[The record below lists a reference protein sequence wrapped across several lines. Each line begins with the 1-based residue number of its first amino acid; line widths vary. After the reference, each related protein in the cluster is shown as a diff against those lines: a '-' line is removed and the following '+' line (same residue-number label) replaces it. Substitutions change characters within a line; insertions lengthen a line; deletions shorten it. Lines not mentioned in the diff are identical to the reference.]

1 MSQYLIRRALQAIPL
16 LLATTVIVFLLVRL
30 APGGPLA
37 AAERNPNVTPEQL
50 AILRH
55 KYGLDQPLYVQYIKW
70 MGQLAQGNLGESIKM
85 HRPVNEL
92 IAERLPNTLL
102 LVGVSFLVTVVI
114 AIPVGVY
121 SAIRQYSIGDYII
134 TTLTFIGQSIP
145 IYWFGLVLILVFYV
159 WLQNPFT
166 GGPIFPGGGMY
177 SIDQE
182 SNLLDR
188 LWHMVL
194 PVTMLSLAWIAW
206 YSRFLRASM
215 LEVIYSDY
223 VRTARAK
230 GLGERAVRYGHALKN
245 AAIPL
250 VTLIALDLPALF
262 GGALF
267 TEMVFSWP
275 GMGRLFWDAARARDY
290 PILLAVVLI
299 NSILIVFFNLVA
311 DFVYGFLD
319 PRIRFAAR
327 EA

>member
-1 MSQYLIRRALQAIPL
+1 MSQYLIRRTLQAIPL
-16 LLATTVIVFLLVRL
+16 LLATSVIIFLLVRL

-50 AILRH
+50 ALLRH
-55 KYGLDQPLYVQYIKW
+55 KYGLDQPLYIQYAKW
-70 MGQLAQGNLGESIKM
+70 MGQLMQGNLGESIKM
-85 HRPVNEL
+85 HRPVGEL
-92 IAERLPNTLL
+92 IMERLPNTLL
-102 LVGVSFLVTVVI
+102 LVGAAFLVTVVI
-114 AIPVGVY
+114 AIPVGIY
-121 SAIRQYSIGDYII
+121 SAIKQYSIADYVI

-159 WLQNPFT
+159 WLKNPFT

-177 SIDQE
+177 SIDEQ

-188 LWHMVL
+188 LWHLVL

-230 GLGERAVRYGHALKN
+230 GLGERSVRYGHALKN

-290 PILLAVVLI
+290 PVLLAVVLI
-299 NSILIVFFNLVA
+299 NSVLIVAFNLLA
-311 DFVYGFLD
+311 DLGYGFLD
-319 PRIRFAAR
+319 PRIRYAGR

>member
-1 MSQYLIRRALQAIPL
+1 MSQYLIRRSLQAIPL
-16 LLATTVIVFLLVRL
+16 LLVTSLIIFMLVRL

-37 AAERNPNVTPEQL
+37 AAERNPNVSPEQL
-50 AILRH
+50 ALLRH
-55 KYGLDQPLYVQYIKW
+55 KYGLDQPLYVQYFKW
-70 MGQLAQGNLGESIKM
+70 MGQLFQGNLGDSIKM
-85 HRPVNEL
+85 HRPVSTL

-102 LVGVSFLVTVVI
+102 LVGASFLVTVMI

-121 SAIRQYSIGDYII
+121 SAIKQYSIGDYII

-166 GGPIFPGGGMY
+166 GEPIFPGGGMY
-177 SIDQE
+177 SLDE
-182 SNLLDR
+182 EGNLLDR
-188 LWHMVL
+188 LWHLVL
-194 PVTMLSLAWIAW
+194 PVTMLSLTWIAW

-215 LEVIYSDY
+215 LEVIHSDY
-223 VRTARAK
+223 VRTARSK
-230 GLGERAVRYGHALKN
+230 GLGERAVRYRHALKN

-250 VTLIALDLPALF
+250 VTLMALDLPALF

-290 PILLAVVLI
+290 PVLLAVVLI
-299 NSILIVFFNLVA
+299 NSFLIVIFNLLA
-311 DFVYGFLD
+311 DLGYGFLD
-319 PRIRFAAR
+319 PRVRYAGS

>member
-1 MSQYLIRRALQAIPL
+1 MSRYLIRRSLQAIPL
-16 LLATTVIVFLLVRL
+16 LLATSVIIFMLVRL

-37 AAERNPNVTPEQL
+37 AAERNPNVSPEQL
-50 AILRH
+50 ALLRH
-55 KYGLDQPLYVQYIKW
+55 KYGLDQPLTVQYFKW
-70 MGQLAQGNLGESIKM
+70 MGQLFQGNLGDSIKM
-85 HRPVNEL
+85 HRPVSTL

-102 LVGVSFLVTVVI
+102 LVGLSFLVTVII

-121 SAIRQYSIGDYII
+121 SAIKQYSIGDYII

-166 GGPIFPGGGMY
+166 DGPIFPGGGMY
-177 SIDQE
+177 SLDQQG
-182 SNLLDR
+182 NLLDR
-188 LWHMVL
+188 LWHLVL
-194 PVTMLSLAWIAW
+194 PVTMLSLTWIAW

-215 LEVIYSDY
+215 LEVIHSDY

-250 VTLIALDLPALF
+250 VTLMALDLPALF

-275 GMGRLFWDAARARDY
+275 GMGRLFWDSARARDY
-290 PILLAVVLI
+290 PVLLAVVLI
-299 NSILIVFFNLVA
+299 NSFLIVVFNLFA
-311 DFVYGFLD
+311 DLGYGFLD
-319 PRIRFAAR
+319 PRVRYGDG

>member
-1 MSQYLIRRALQAIPL
+1 MSQYLIRRTLQAIPL
-16 LLATTVIVFLLVRL
+16 LLAATVIIFLLVRL

-50 AILRH
+50 ALLRH
-55 KYGLDQPLYVQYIKW
+55 KYGLDQPLYIQYLKW
-70 MGQLAQGNLGESIKM
+70 MGQLFQGNLGESIKM
-85 HRPVNEL
+85 HRPVSEL

-102 LVGVSFLVTVVI
+102 LVGCAFLVTIVV

-121 SAIRQYSIGDYII
+121 SAIKQYSLSDYVI

-159 WLQNPFT
+159 WLKNPLT

-177 SIDQE
+177 SIDKDP
-182 SNLLDR
+182 SLLDR
-188 LWHMVL
+188 LWHLVM
-194 PVTMLSLAWIAW
+194 PVTMLSLAWVAW

-215 LEVIYSDY
+215 LEVIHSDY

-230 GLGERAVRYGHALKN
+230 GLGERAVRYRHALKN

-250 VTLIALDLPALF
+250 VTLVALDLPSLF

-299 NSILIVFFNLVA
+299 NSVLIVAFNLVA
-311 DFVYGFLD
+311 DIGYGLLD
-319 PRIRFAAR
+319 PRIRYASR
-327 EA
+327 ET

>member
-1 MSQYLIRRALQAIPL
+1 MTQYLFRRTLQAIPL
-16 LLATTVIVFLLVRL
+16 LLAASLLIFMLVRL

-50 AILRH
+50 ALLRH
-55 KYGLDQPLYVQYIKW
+55 KYGLDQPLSVQYLKW
-70 MGQLAQGNLGESIKM
+70 MGQLFQGNLGESIKM
-85 HRPVNEL
+85 HRPVSEL
-92 IAERLPNTLL
+92 IVERLPNTLL
-102 LVGVSFLVTVVI
+102 LVGVSFFVTIIV
-114 AIPVGVY
+114 AIPIGVY
-121 SAIRQYSIGDYII
+121 SAIKQYTLSDYII
-134 TTLTFIGQSIP
+134 TTLTFVGQSIP

-159 WLQNPFT
+159 WLRNPFT

-177 SIDQE
+177 TIGE
-182 SNLLDR
+182 VPTLTNR
-188 LWHMVL
+188 LWHMVM
-194 PVTMLSLAWIAW
+194 PVTMLSMAWIAW

-230 GLGERAVRYGHALKN
+230 GLSEHVVRYRHALKN

-250 VTLIALDLPALF
+250 VTLMALDLPALF

-299 NSILIVFFNLVA
+299 NSTLIVVFNLLA
-311 DFVYGFLD
+311 DVGYAFLD
-319 PRIRFAAR
+319 PRIRYGGG
-327 EA
+327 ES

>member
-1 MSQYLIRRALQAIPL
+1 MSQYLIRRGLQAIPL
-16 LLATTVIVFLLVRL
+16 LLATTVIIFLLVRL

-55 KYGLDQPLYVQYIKW
+55 KYGLDQPLYVQYVKW
-70 MGQLAQGNLGESIKM
+70 IGQLAQGNLGESIKM
-85 HRPVNEL
+85 HRPVNKL

-102 LVGVSFLVTVVI
+102 LVGISFLVTVVI

-166 GGPIFPGGGMY
+166 GGPVFPGGGMY
-177 SIDQE
+177 SIDQQH
-182 SNLLDR
+182 NLLDR

>member
-1 MSQYLIRRALQAIPL
+1 MSQYLIRRSLQAIPL
-16 LLATTVIVFLLVRL
+16 LLATSIIIFMLVRL

-37 AAERNPNVTPEQL
+37 AAERNPNVSPEQL
-50 AILRH
+50 ALLRH
-55 KYGLDQPLYVQYIKW
+55 KYGLDQPLYVQYAKW
-70 MGQLAQGNLGESIKM
+70 MGQLFQGNLGDSIKM
-85 HRPVNEL
+85 HRPVSTL

-102 LVGVSFLVTVVI
+102 LVGVSFLVTVII
-114 AIPVGVY
+114 AIPVGIY
-121 SAIRQYSIGDYII
+121 SAIRQYSLGDYII

-159 WLQNPFT
+159 WLQNPVT

-177 SIDQE
+177 SLDQQD
-182 SNLLDR
+182 NLLDR

-194 PVTMLSLAWIAW
+194 PVTMLSLTWVAW

-215 LEVIYSDY
+215 LEVIHSDY
-223 VRTARAK
+223 VRTARSK
-230 GLGERAVRYGHALKN
+230 GMGERAVRYRHALKN

-250 VTLIALDLPALF
+250 VTLMALDLPALF

-290 PILLAVVLI
+290 PVLLAVVLI
-299 NSILIVFFNLVA
+299 NSFLIVLFNLIA
-311 DFVYGFLD
+311 DLGYGFLD
-319 PRIRFAAR
+319 PRVRYGGR

>member
-16 LLATTVIVFLLVRL
+16 LLATSVIIFFLVRL

-37 AAERNPNVTPEQL
+37 AAERNPNVSPEQL

-55 KYGLDQPLYVQYIKW
+55 KYGLDQPLYVQYVKW
-70 MGQLAQGNLGESIKM
+70 MGQLVQGDLGESIKM
-85 HRPVNEL
+85 HRPVSEL

-102 LVGVSFLVTVVI
+102 LVGISFLVTICI
-114 AIPVGVY
+114 AIPVGIY
-121 SAIRQYSIGDYII
+121 SAIKQYSLSDYII
-134 TTLTFIGQSIP
+134 TTLTFVGQSIP
-145 IYWFGLVLILVFYV
+145 IYWFGLVLILIFYV

-166 GGPIFPGGGMY
+166 GEPIFPGGGMY
-177 SIDQE
+177 SLDQQD
-182 SNLLDR
+182 SITDR
-188 LWHMVL
+188 IWHLIL

-206 YSRFLRASM
+206 YTRFLRASM
-215 LEVIYSDY
+215 LEVIHSDY

-230 GLGERAVRYGHALKN
+230 GLAERAIRYRHALKV

-250 VTLIALDLPALF
+250 VTLVALDLPALF

-299 NSILIVFFNLVA
+299 NSLLIVVFNLIA
-311 DFVYGFLD
+311 DLGYSFLD
-319 PRIRFAAR
+319 PRIRYAGR

>member
-1 MSQYLIRRALQAIPL
+1 MFQYLVRRVLQIIPL
-16 LLATTVIVFLLVRL
+16 LLLTSVIIFLLVRL

-50 AILRH
+50 ALLRH
-55 KYGLDQPLYVQYIKW
+55 KYGLDQPLYVQYVKW
-70 MGQLAQGNLGESIKM
+70 VGQLLQGNLGESIKM
-85 HRPVNEL
+85 HRPVGEL
-92 IAERLPNTLL
+92 IMERLPNTLL
-102 LVGVSFLVTVVI
+102 LVGLSFLVTTMI

-121 SAIRQYSIGDYII
+121 SAIKQYSIGDYII

-159 WLQNPFT
+159 WLKNPFT

-177 SIDQE
+177 SIDKE
-182 SNLLDR
+182 HDLLDR
-188 LWHMVL
+188 LWHLVL
-194 PVTMLSLAWIAW
+194 PITMLSLTWIAW
-206 YSRFLRASM
+206 YSRFLRGSM
-215 LEVIYSDY
+215 LEVIHSDY

-230 GLGERAVRYGHALKN
+230 GLSENVVRYRHALKN

-250 VTLIALDLPALF
+250 LTLMALDLPALF

-290 PILLAVVLI
+290 PILLSVVLI
-299 NSILIVFFNLVA
+299 NSVLIVFFNLLA
-311 DFVYGFLD
+311 DIGYAFLD
-319 PRIRFAAR
+319 PRIRYTGSDT
-327 EA
+327 

>member
-1 MSQYLIRRALQAIPL
+1 LAL
-16 LLATTVIVFLLVRL
+16 
-30 APGGPLA
+30 
-37 AAERNPNVTPEQL
+37 
-50 AILRH
+50 LRH
-55 KYGLDQPLYVQYIKW
+55 KYGLDQPLYIQYLKW
-70 MGQLAQGNLGESIKM
+70 MGQLFQGNLGESIKM
-85 HRPVNEL
+85 HRPVSEL

-102 LVGVSFLVTVVI
+102 LVGCAFLVTIAV

-121 SAIRQYSIGDYII
+121 SAIKQYSLSDYVI

-159 WLQNPFT
+159 WLKNPLT

-177 SIDQE
+177 SIDKDP
-182 SNLLDR
+182 SLLDR
-188 LWHMVL
+188 LWHLVM
-194 PVTMLSLAWIAW
+194 PVTMLSLAWVAW

-215 LEVIYSDY
+215 LEVIHSDY

-230 GLGERAVRYGHALKN
+230 GLGERAVRYRHALKN

-250 VTLIALDLPALF
+250 VTLVALDLPSLF

-299 NSILIVFFNLVA
+299 NSVLIVAFNLVA
-311 DFVYGFLD
+311 DLGYGLLD
-319 PRIRFAAR
+319 PRIRYASR
-327 EA
+327 ET

>member
-1 MSQYLIRRALQAIPL
+1 MSQYLIRRLLQAIPL
-16 LLATTVIVFLLVRL
+16 LLATSVIIFMLVRL

-37 AAERNPNVTPEQL
+37 AAERNPNVSPEQL
-50 AILRH
+50 ALLRH
-55 KYGLDQPLYVQYIKW
+55 KYGLDQPLYVQYFKW
-70 MGQLAQGNLGESIKM
+70 MGQLFQGNLGDSIKM
-85 HRPVNEL
+85 HRPVSTL

-102 LVGVSFLVTVVI
+102 LVGVSFLVTVMI

-121 SAIRQYSIGDYII
+121 SAIKQYSISDYII
-134 TTLTFIGQSIP
+134 TTLTFVGQSIP
-145 IYWFGLVLILVFYV
+145 IYWFGLVLILIFYV

-166 GGPIFPGGGMY
+166 GEPIFPGGGMY
-177 SIDQE
+177 SLDQE
-182 SNLLDR
+182 GNLLDR
-188 LWHMVL
+188 LWHLVL
-194 PVTMLSLAWIAW
+194 PVTMLSLTWIAW

-215 LEVIYSDY
+215 LEVIHSDY

-230 GLGERAVRYGHALKN
+230 GLGERSVRYRHALKN

-250 VTLIALDLPALF
+250 VTLMALDLPALF

-290 PILLAVVLI
+290 PVLLAVVLI
-299 NSILIVFFNLVA
+299 NSVLIVVFNLLA
-311 DFVYGFLD
+311 DLGYGFLD
-319 PRIRFAAR
+319 PRVRYAGS

>member
-1 MSQYLIRRALQAIPL
+1 
-16 LLATTVIVFLLVRL
+16 
-30 APGGPLA
+30 LA

-55 KYGLDQPLYVQYIKW
+55 KYGLDQPLTTQYVKW
-70 MGQLAQGNLGESIKM
+70 MGQLLQGDLGESIKM
-85 HRPVNEL
+85 HRPVSTL

-102 LVGVSFLVTVVI
+102 LVGVSFLVTILI

-121 SAIRQYSIGDYII
+121 SAIKQYSLGDYVI
-134 TTLTFIGQSIP
+134 TTLTFVGQSIP
-145 IYWFGLVLILVFYV
+145 IYWFGLILILVFYV
-159 WLQNPFT
+159 WLSNPFT
-166 GGPIFPGGGMY
+166 GEPIFPGGGMY

-188 LWHMVL
+188 LWHLVL
-194 PVTMLSLAWIAW
+194 PVTMLSMAWIAW
-206 YSRFLRASM
+206 YSRFLRGSM
-215 LEVIYSDY
+215 LEVIHSDY
-223 VRTARAK
+223 IRTARAK

-250 VTLIALDLPALF
+250 LTLVALDLPALF

-290 PILLAVVLI
+290 PILLAIVLV
-299 NSILIVFFNLVA
+299 NSFLIVLFNLVA
-311 DFVYGFLD
+311 DLGYGFLD
-319 PRIRFAAR
+319 PRIRYATR
-327 EA
+327 ET

>member
-1 MSQYLIRRALQAIPL
+1 MSQYLIRRTLQAIPL
-16 LLATTVIVFLLVRL
+16 LLATSVIIFFLVRL

-37 AAERNPNVTPEQL
+37 AAERNPNVSAEQL
-50 AILRH
+50 ALLRH
-55 KYGLDQPLYVQYIKW
+55 KYGLDQPLTVQYAKW
-70 MGQLAQGNLGESIKM
+70 MGQLFQGNLGESIKM
-85 HRPVNEL
+85 HRPVSEL

-102 LVGVSFLVTVVI
+102 LVGVSFLVTIAI

-121 SAIRQYSIGDYII
+121 SAIKQYSIGDYVI

-145 IYWFGLVLILVFYV
+145 IYWFGLILILVFYV
-159 WLQNPFT
+159 WLQNPLT
-166 GGPIFPGGGMY
+166 GGPVFPGGGMH
-177 SIDQE
+177 SIGE
-182 SNLLDR
+182 EPTLADR

-206 YSRFLRASM
+206 YTRFLRASM
-215 LEVIYSDY
+215 LEVIHSDY

-230 GLGERAVRYGHALKN
+230 GLGERSVRYGHALKN

-250 VTLIALDLPALF
+250 VTLVALDLPALF

-299 NSILIVFFNLVA
+299 NSVLIVFFNLVA
-311 DFVYGFLD
+311 DLGYGFLD
-319 PRIRFAAR
+319 PRIRYASR

>member
-1 MSQYLIRRALQAIPL
+1 MSQYLIRRLLQAIPL
-16 LLATTVIVFLLVRL
+16 LLATSVIIFFLVRL

-55 KYGLDQPLYVQYIKW
+55 KYGLDQPLSVQYLKW
-70 MGQLAQGNLGESIKM
+70 MGQLLQGNLGESIKM
-85 HRPVNEL
+85 HRPVSEL
-92 IAERLPNTLL
+92 IMERLPNTLL
-102 LVGVSFLVTVVI
+102 LVGASFLVTIVI

-121 SAIRQYSIGDYII
+121 SAIKQYSLGDYLI

-166 GGPIFPGGGMY
+166 GEPIFPGGGMY
-177 SIDQE
+177 SIDQRT
-182 SNLLDR
+182 NLLDR
-188 LWHMVL
+188 LWHLVL

-215 LEVIYSDY
+215 LEVIHSDY

-230 GLGERAVRYGHALKN
+230 GLGERAVRYRHALKN

-250 VTLIALDLPALF
+250 VTLMALDLPALF

-299 NSILIVFFNLVA
+299 NSVLIVFFNLVA
-311 DFVYGFLD
+311 DLGYGFLD
-319 PRIRFAAR
+319 PRIRYAAG
-327 EA
+327 ET

>member
-1 MSQYLIRRALQAIPL
+1 MSQYLFRRTLQAIPL
-16 LLATTVIVFLLVRL
+16 LLVTTILIFFLVRL

-50 AILRH
+50 AVLRH
-55 KYGLDQPLYVQYIKW
+55 KYGLDQPLVVQYLKW
-70 MGQLAQGNLGESIKM
+70 MRQLFRGDLGESIKM
-85 HRPVNEL
+85 HRPVGTL
-92 IAERLPNTLL
+92 IMERLPNTLL
-102 LVGVSFLVTVVI
+102 LVGISFLVTILI

-121 SAIRQYSIGDYII
+121 SAIKPYSLSDYVI
-134 TTLTFIGQSIP
+134 TTFTFIGQSIP

-159 WLQNPFT
+159 WLKNPLS
-166 GGPIFPGGGMY
+166 GGPVFPGGGMY
-177 SIDQE
+177 SIDQQ
-182 SNLLDR
+182 NNILDR
-188 LWHMVL
+188 VWHLVL
-194 PVTMLSLAWIAW
+194 PVTMLSLTWVAW

-230 GLGERAVRYGHALKN
+230 GLSETVVRYKHALKN

-275 GMGRLFWDAARARDY
+275 GMGRLFWDAARGRDY
-290 PILLAVVLI
+290 PILLAIVLV
-299 NSILIVFFNLVA
+299 NSVLIVFSNLVA
-311 DFVYGFLD
+311 DIVYAFLD
-319 PRIRFAAR
+319 PRIRYASQAA
-327 EA
+327 

>member
-1 MSQYLIRRALQAIPL
+1 MSQYLIRRTLQAIPL
-16 LLATTVIVFLLVRL
+16 LLVTSLIIFFLVRL

-50 AILRH
+50 VILRH
-55 KYGLDQPLYVQYIKW
+55 KYGLDQPLHIQYLKW
-70 MGQLAQGNLGESIKM
+70 MGQLFQGNLGESIKM
-85 HRPVNEL
+85 HRPVAEL

-102 LVGVSFLVTVVI
+102 LVGISFLVTIAI

-121 SAIRQYSIGDYII
+121 SAIRQYSIGDYVI
-134 TTLTFIGQSIP
+134 TTLTFVGQSIP

-159 WLQNPFT
+159 WLENPLT
-166 GGPIFPGGGMY
+166 GGPIFPAGGMY
-177 SIDQE
+177 TIDKE
-182 SNLLDR
+182 TSLSNR
-188 LWHMVL
+188 VWHLIL

-215 LEVIYSDY
+215 LEVIHSDY

-230 GLGERAVRYGHALKN
+230 GLGERAVRYRHALKN

-250 VTLIALDLPALF
+250 VTLVALDLPALF

-275 GMGRLFWDAARARDY
+275 GMGRLFWDAARGRDY

-299 NSILIVFFNLVA
+299 NSVLIVLFNLLA
-311 DFVYGFLD
+311 DLAYAGLD
-319 PRIRFAAR
+319 PRIRYAGR
-327 EA
+327 EG